1 MWNLPLWLLRET
13 RAETVSAG
21 AGQPP
26 ETRPRG
32 KQRLNSSS
40 AQTRRGNE
48 AIILS
53 ELLLVRLPSRFH
65 FLLFFK
71 HKDKCSDAKLLQESS
86 GEVAAP
92 SSPPTW
98 GPGASQRPSSRP
110 HRSRLG
116 PQPLPMTQWELAL
129 HPLRAPPRRTLRLS
143 HAILIAQQ
151 EGAGER
157 EGAGTAGPASPP
169 QDALLDNGALQRH
182 TLHMDPASSPNR
194 FPVLSHRGLR
204 LHN

>member
-1 MWNLPLWLLRET
+1 M
-13 RAETVSAG
+13 SAG

-26 ETRPRG
+26 GTRPRR
-32 KQRLNSSS
+32 KQRLNSNS

-48 AIILS
+48 AVIPS

-65 FLLFFK
+65 FLLLFK

-110 HRSRLG
+110 HPSRLG
-116 PQPLPMTQWELAL
+116 PQPSAPADDAVGT
-129 HPLRAPPRRTLRLS
+129 PSAPPHRTPRLS
-143 HAILIAQQ
+143 HAGRGSGRGG
-151 EGAGER
+151 EGRRRHSRTRATFPR
-157 EGAGTAGPASPP
+157 TRSWTTAPSSVTRYTWTRPP
-169 QDALLDNGALQRH
+169 RQTDSL
-182 TLHMDPASSPNR
+182 R
-194 FPVLSHRGLR
+194 FPIWGFAFTIREIEMTKMEPKL
-204 LHN
+204 